1 MKFTYNTNMM
11 GPMLHW
17 FQTNNIHYTIQIANN
32 QFTNFQDTER
42 KIYEQWYGGRI
53 DIYGGPGYPDET
65 DLPIMSGES
74 YSRFSHWLETYS
86 SEELK
91 SFEELRELFESEENF
106 KLIIFNEISD
116 KFKSTLFKNQK
127 YLDDEIN
134 QLIDNNIMNLLL

>member
-1 MKFTYNTNMM
+1 MM
-11 GPMLHW
+11 GPMQHW
-17 FQTNNIHYTIQIANN
+17 FQTNNIHYTVQIANN

-65 DLPIMSGES
+65 GLPIMSGES
-74 YSRFSHWLETYS
+74 YSRFSRFLETYS

-106 KLIIFNEISD
+106 KLIIF
-116 KFKSTLFKNQK
+116 
-127 YLDDEIN
+127 DEIKE
-134 QLIDNNIMNLLL
+134 LKW